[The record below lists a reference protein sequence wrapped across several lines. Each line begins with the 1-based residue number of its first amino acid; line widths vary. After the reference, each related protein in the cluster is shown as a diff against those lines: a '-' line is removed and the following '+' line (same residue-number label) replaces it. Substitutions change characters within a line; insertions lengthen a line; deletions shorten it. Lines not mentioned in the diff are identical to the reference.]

1 MESKKEESPLP
12 MEDAT
17 DKLMLAVFD
26 DIIGDID
33 TGTLTPKTTINEL
46 ELIGF
51 PELSEFDLTEYT
63 ALESAPRY
71 DPSEDKIVGEP
82 EQLSARR
89 RSELKRLTDNGW
101 IRDEVDNKR
110 RRFTYK
116 SPDKLTTVTSLKQ
129 AMKTISLAQI
139 IDKADDKTI
148 TDTLNESAI
157 A

>member
-51 PELSEFDLTEYT
+51 PELSEFDLWV
-63 ALESAPRY
+63 PRAANWH
-71 DPSEDKIVGEP
+71 VV
-82 EQLSARR
+82 
-89 RSELKRLTDNGW
+89 NG
-101 IRDEVDNKR
+101 N
-110 RRFTYK
+110 
-116 SPDKLTTVTSLKQ
+116 
-129 AMKTISLAQI
+129 
-139 IDKADDKTI
+139 
-148 TDTLNESAI
+148 
-157 A
+157 

>member
-1 MESKKEESPLP
+1 

-26 DIIGDID
+26 DTIGDID

-89 RSELKRLTDNGW
+89 RRELKRLTDNGW